1 MIETIQTDRQ
11 VIVRDTDYRLR
22 QNIKTDKQKSKV
34 TNSID
39 TDYRLR
45 FKYKDR

>member
-22 QNIKTDKQKSKV
+22 QNIKTDKQKWE
-34 TNSID
+34 
-39 TDYRLR
+39 
-45 FKYKDR
+45 

>member
-11 VIVRDTDYRLR
+11 VIVRDTDYKLR

-39 TDYRLR
+39 
-45 FKYKDR
+45 